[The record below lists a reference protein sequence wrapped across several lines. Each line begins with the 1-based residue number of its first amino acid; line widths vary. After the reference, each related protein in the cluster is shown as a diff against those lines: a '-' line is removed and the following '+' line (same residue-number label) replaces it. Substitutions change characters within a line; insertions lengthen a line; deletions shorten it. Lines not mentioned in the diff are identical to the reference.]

1 MTPFSVHGPSV
12 RKVILGGICALIV
25 GTIVAATPAQA
36 QPPAVYERFD
46 CRTNTPMHDGAHHT
60 VSFLLA
66 DFDKPKKVDAVYDDN
81 IMPAIMSAPQ
91 GSQLQFLFD
100 NGVVRFTRD
109 RLVIDGD
116 ADGFVLVKLHLYK
129 TSNYTR
135 GFVRVDDISGVTV
148 DDYATITCRRQTV
161 SSPQL

>member
-1 MTPFSVHGPSV
+1 MRSPSV
-12 RKVILGGICALIV
+12 RNLIRASICALSA
-25 GTIVAATPAQA
+25 VAIFASNTALAQSTKF
-36 QPPAVYERFD
+36 YERFD
-46 CRTNTPMHDGAHHT
+46 CRTDTPMHDGAHHT

-66 DFDKPKKVDAVYDDN
+66 DFDNPKKVDAVYDDN
-81 IMPAIMSAPQ
+81 FMPAIKSAPQ

-100 NGVVRFTRD
+100 NGRVQFTRD

-148 DDYATITCRRQTV
+148 DDYASIICRRQTV
-161 SSPQL
+161 TNSQL